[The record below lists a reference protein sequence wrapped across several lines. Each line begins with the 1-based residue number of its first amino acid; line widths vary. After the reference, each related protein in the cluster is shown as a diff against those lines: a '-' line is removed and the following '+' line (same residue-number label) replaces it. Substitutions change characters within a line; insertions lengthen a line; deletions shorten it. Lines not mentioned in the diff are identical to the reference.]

1 MDPGGAGEGR
11 GEVPGHGPALDLRF
25 RTKGQLVADV
35 LGGAYAD
42 GVTFDLI
49 CGDEVSGNGTES
61 REFLEERGQAYVLRV
76 ASSFT
81 LTLAAGTRVTCA
93 DAVKKLLGDKKRREV
108 RFAGKGSKGDRWY
121 AWAWIATASPVGT
134 FG

>member
-1 MDPGGAGEGR
+1 MKDAVRSLVTGLP
-11 GEVPGHGPALDLRF
+11 LDLRF

-49 CGDEVSGNGTES
+49 CGDEVGGNGTEL
-61 REFLEERGQAYVLRV
+61 REFLEERRQAYVLRV

-81 LTLAAGTRVTCA
+81 LKLAVGTKVTCA

-108 RFAGKGSKGDRWY
+108 RSASKGSIGDR
-121 AWAWIATASPVGT
+121 
-134 FG
+134 